1 MRAWPIDVLVEASL
15 GACRIFSLTLLAG
28 LCAASL
34 QATTITADFVRAE
47 VSPSSV
53 TTVLPFLMNGPNNAI
68 FLKFKIPNFDQI
80 VSINS
85 FEIDIRFVRQCG
97 RWEGKRGEIQFAQ
110 PGTNLSLG
118 LFGPNLNRTTQASP
132 AVFPIPLCPCEI
144 SQIFT
149 SLQDGTFRIKILR
162 DTGDFFVGGGAATLD
177 VTLAPEPSALFGTAI
192 GLLAIVGLLRRQ
204 SN

>member
-1 MRAWPIDVLVEASL
+1 MS
-15 GACRIFSLTLLAG
+15 ACRLFSLTLLAG

-47 VSPSSV
+47 VSPNSV
-53 TTVLPFLMNGPNNAI
+53 TTVLPFLMNGPNDAI

-85 FEIDIRFVRQCG
+85 FEIDIALFDNADG
-97 RWEGKRGEIQFAQ
+97 GGETGEIQFAQ

-144 SQIFT
+144 SQIFP

-177 VTLAPEPSALFGTAI
+177 VTMAPEPSALFGTAI

-204 SN
+204 SNSAVSGSAPEPPTA